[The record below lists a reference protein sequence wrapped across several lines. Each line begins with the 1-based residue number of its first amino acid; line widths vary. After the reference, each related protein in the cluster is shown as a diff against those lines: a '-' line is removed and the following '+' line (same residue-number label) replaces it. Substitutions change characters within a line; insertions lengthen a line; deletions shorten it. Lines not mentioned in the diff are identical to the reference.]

1 MKQEE
6 GHTPDS
12 FLALAGSVGHLIT
25 ARAAA
30 SASFESLT
38 KLPLD
43 YQQSVSSGYAPH
55 TPSPADLYDNCPS
68 SYIPCLGYQAELSFP
83 L

>member
-55 TPSPADLYDNCPS
+55 TPSAADLMITAPPHTYPV
-68 SYIPCLGYQAELSFP
+68 
-83 L
+83 